1 MNRDEEYRRQ
11 AEDAENHARHA
22 TNDVDRA
29 AWNRVA
35 EGWLS
40 LLRKR
45 PQGGQETVKPR
56 SNAKDKDQDDF
67 GS

>member
-29 AWNRVA
+29 AWKRVA

-45 PQGGQETVKPR
+45 PQSEEATLKPR
-56 SNAKDKDQDDF
+56 SKDKD
-67 GS
+67 